1 MYALVVKWTKIGFAI
16 DTVQEFR
23 TLKELRKY
31 LKNRMIFS
39 SYYIAKIIEEKSV
52 ED

>member
-1 MYALVVKWTKIGFAI
+1 MYALVIKWTKIGFDN
-16 DTVQEFR
+16 DTVYEFR
-23 TLKELRKY
+23 TLKELRKH
-31 LKNRMIFS
+31 LKDTLIFS